1 MTTDVEVSRVDGAQ
15 LLRLARPEKK
25 NALSGAMYSALCD
38 AIEKGDADNSIA
50 AHVIIGSG
58 GTFTAGNDLGDFLA
72 TSRGTGDLGK
82 DVLRFVR
89 LLPVI
94 RKPVIAAVD
103 GNAIGIGTTLLFH
116 CDLVY
121 ATPGSTF
128 ATPFLDLGLI
138 PEAASSLLMPM
149 RMGYARAFE
158 MLVLGEAITAGQAV
172 AAGFVNM
179 IVGPEVLEATAL
191 DAARRLAKK
200 PPEALAMARRLMR
213 GDPAEISCPRR
224 LRGSGLSPAAGLA
237 RSYRGIHG
245 IFREAASEL
254 SQKRLARDVGVRRYG
269 SCAVLANPAAISG
282 QQSLVRSYANAA
294 ERLV

>member
-1 MTTDVEVSRVDGAQ
+1 MPIARSPRMSSSARVASSRPATI
-15 LLRLARPEKK
+15 
-25 NALSGAMYSALCD
+25 SAIFSRHRAAP
-38 AIEKGDADNSIA
+38 AISES
-50 AHVIIGSG
+50 
-58 GTFTAGNDLGDFLA
+58 
-72 TSRGTGDLGK
+72 
-82 DVLRFVR
+82 DVLRFIR

-172 AAGFVNM
+172 AAGFVNK
-179 IVGPEVLEATAL
+179 IV
-191 DAARRLAKK
+191 
-200 PPEALAMARRLMR
+200 
-213 GDPAEISCPRR
+213 
-224 LRGSGLSPAAGLA
+224 
-237 RSYRGIHG
+237 
-245 IFREAASEL
+245 AS
-254 SQKRLARDVGVRRYG
+254 
-269 SCAVLANPAAISG
+269 
-282 QQSLVRSYANAA
+282 
-294 ERLV
+294 